1 MDEGVGKD
9 SVSDVEMK
17 MLTSTRR
24 AAKKSTG
31 VQVEKVKENGDEG
44 LQEI

>member
-1 MDEGVGKD
+1 MG
-9 SVSDVEMK
+9 DVEMK

-24 AAKKSTG
+24 AAKKSTD

-44 LQEI
+44 LEEI